1 MEILILHIEDTE
13 LRPSFPEMFG
23 VGWVLPDTDSTPI
36 LGPDAWAELEAH
48 VCPRSR
54 ILRL

>member
-1 MEILILHIEDTE
+1 MHIEDTE